1 MGGVAA
7 AGVVATRP
15 PAADTAA
22 IAAAYC
28 RAGGDLAA
36 AASTAGVTLDA
47 ARAAMRAPGWHD
59 ALRDYWREHPA
70 SVEHASLYLRDALDD
85 PESTSA
91 VKLKAA
97 QLMLEHHSREQAVG
111 VLESL
116 VGMAQDGDAS
126 GVILEMARRNMTGLP
141 PAQAAIFLEHA
152 ERMREADEATDI
164 IDAEWAEVATH
175 ATAAAP
181 SDDEYGG

>member
-15 PAADTAA
+15 AVADTAT

-47 ARAAMRAPGWHD
+47 ARAAMRSPGWHE

-70 SVEHASLYLRDALDD
+70 SVEHASLYVRDALDD
-85 PESTSA
+85 PTLSA
-91 VKLKAA
+91 AAKLRAA
-97 QLMLEHHSREQAVG
+97 QLMMEHHSRERAVG
-111 VLESL
+111 ALEEL
-116 VGMAQDGDAS
+116 VGLAQDGDAS
-126 GVILEMARRNMTGLP
+126 GLILEMARRNMVALP
-141 PAQAAIFLEHA
+141 PAQAALFLEHA